1 MNSADRKTI
10 DNIIRINKFIPILQD
25 KIEKEQESVIE
36 DMTAPALKTV
46 EKLIALDNRRIDLCN
61 LNVLY
66 GFMRRKLGERF
77 CVLNTCTIANADS
90 GLYDLAREAMGE
102 CGYDTQRARDEFSY
116 LFKQLKSPVGA
127 KKTNVAA
134 VESLGELRAYE

>member
-10 DNIIRINKFIPILQD
+10 DNIIRINKFIPTLQD
-25 KIEKEQESVIE
+25 RIEKEQSRVIE
-36 DMTAPALKTV
+36 DMSAPAIKTV
-46 EKLIALDNRRIDLCN
+46 NALIALDNRRIDLCN

-77 CVLNTCTIANADS
+77 CVLTACTFAHTDS
-90 GLYDLAREAMGE
+90 SLYECALEAMGE

-116 LFKQLKSPVGA
+116 LFKQLKAPAGA
-127 KKTNVAA
+127 KRTNVAA
-134 VESLGELRAYE
+134 AVALGELRAYD